1 MIDSTGD
8 GAGNTLSSPEGLVVA
23 PCGTIYVAGGGS
35 NNVFR
40 ISPAGLV
47 TQVLDGTGDGTNP
60 MTGPT
65 GLALD
70 ASGNVFVSCVF
81 SNNVFRVTP
90 TGVVTQVMDATGDGL
105 GNTLS
110 RPRGLAVDASGNL
123 LVAGQLSNNAFR
135 VTPGGVVTEIIDA
148 TGDGGGNTLN
158 APWILAADGD
168 DALVAG
174 RSSNNVFRVTPGGVV
189 TEIIDSTGDGGGNT
203 LLGPTGVA
211 AGPSG
216 NVYVTSVSNQRAFKI
231 EPGGTVTQ
239 ILDVN
244 GDGTNGVLNPWYVTV
259 SEDENVYVSCLSSSN
274 AFEITPGG
282 TVTEIIDS
290 TGDGSGNTL
299 SQCFGLAVQP
309 GTGSVFVS
317 GNGSSNAFRI
327 EGSPSFP
334 AFCDASDGA
343 LGTCPCAA
351 FQGLPTTGCDTPISP
366 MQGGGLTGGFRLD
379 VLRQTSG
386 ATNRATLCGTGFPQ
400 LSAPGVTVIRAPN
413 QTVGGPFVFGDGVL
427 CIGPTVVR
435 VGADLALGG
444 TFLDTVGHGSM
455 AGPGSFY
462 YQLWVRSTPISFCDP
477 SAAFNLSNGREIVW

>member
-123 LVAGQLSNNAFR
+123 LVAGQLSNNA
-135 VTPGGVVTEIIDA
+135 
-148 TGDGGGNTLN
+148 
-158 APWILAADGD
+158 
-168 DALVAG
+168 
-174 RSSNNVFRVTPGGVV
+174 FRVTPGGVV